1 MSAKGQSGTIS
12 IFTFVVMLTL
22 IAITVAFLYMISIRI
37 KSSGLELA
45 SAQAFWL
52 AEAGIQKAIWNLK
65 TPVAGGGQ
73 GENWTTNGVTT
84 NLEAGSYTMVVER
97 WDFALA
103 TNGASA
109 TASSKQ
115 GSYVAANAIDGDD
128 STYWESQNKPT
139 GGNPEEII
147 IHFPYTLTINKVRF
161 LVPVGSSQQAPKDY
175 TWEVSSDGINYTTV
189 KDVKNNS
196 NTDRTDEFS
205 ATTNV
210 NYLKL
215 NVTKIGGGSDGVRI
229 ATLETIGS
237 KITSTGTV
245 SVMNRK
251 LVRTVVV
258 DDATQTAAEEI
269 DWNEIVP
276 AI

>member
-1 MSAKGQSGTIS
+1 MKKLSTFRASWRRRAKNLQSGSIL

-22 IAITVAFLYMISIRI
+22 TAIAVSFLYMISIRI

-196 NTDRTDEFS
+196 R
-205 ATTNV
+205 
-210 NYLKL
+210 
-215 NVTKIGGGSDGVRI
+215 
-229 ATLETIGS
+229 
-237 KITSTGTV
+237 
-245 SVMNRK
+245 
-251 LVRTVVV
+251 
-258 DDATQTAAEEI
+258 
-269 DWNEIVP
+269 
-276 AI
+276 

>member
-1 MSAKGQSGTIS
+1 MSAKGQSGAIS

-37 KSSGLELA
+37 KSSGFELA

-65 TPVAGGGQ
+65 TPIASGGQ
-73 GENWTTNGVTT
+73 GENWTTAGVTES
-84 NLEAGSYTMVVER
+84 LGDGSYTMVVER

-109 TASSKQ
+109 SGTYAETGKEPDK
-115 GSYVAANAIDGDD
+115 AIDNND
-128 STYWESQNKPT
+128 STYWESAEKPVL
-139 GGNPEEII
+139 NNNQAII
-147 IHFPYTLTINKVRF
+147 ITFPYILIINKVRF

-175 TWEVSSDGINYTTV
+175 TWEASSDGISYTTIV
-189 KDVKNNS
+189 DVKNNS

-215 NVTKIGGGSDGVRI
+215 HVTKIGGGSQGVRI
-229 ATLETIGS
+229 ATLEAIGS
-237 KITSTGTV
+237 KITSKGTV

-251 LVRTVVV
+251 IARTVVA

>member
-215 NVTKIGGGSDGVRI
+215 HVTKIGGGSDGVRI

-251 LVRTVVV
+251 IARTVVA

>member
-1 MSAKGQSGTIS
+1 M
-12 IFTFVVMLTL
+12 
-22 IAITVAFLYMISIRI
+22 
-37 KSSGLELA
+37 
-45 SAQAFWL
+45 
-52 AEAGIQKAIWNLK
+52 
-65 TPVAGGGQ
+65 
-73 GENWTTNGVTT
+73 
-84 NLEAGSYTMVVER
+84 
-97 WDFALA
+97 
-103 TNGASA
+103 
-109 TASSKQ
+109 
-115 GSYVAANAIDGDD
+115 
-128 STYWESQNKPT
+128 
-139 GGNPEEII
+139 
-147 IHFPYTLTINKVRF
+147 
-161 LVPVGSSQQAPKDY
+161 
-175 TWEVSSDGINYTTV
+175 SSDGINYTTV